1 MPKKALK
8 KELIQK
14 EDGRYLYLYSW
25 AAGKP
30 VEVEREPGKIR
41 IKKIIINLFKDR

>member
-30 VEVEREPGKIR
+30 VEVEKGAGENQN
-41 IKKIIINLFKDR
+41 KKIIINLFKDR